1 MHFIQVPLTLGK
13 VFEKTFYI
21 LSYSHLIGESDHKT
35 DEERINIRQEESL
48 KGITILILSTKGVY
62 SYICQF
68 PVIGCSKLS
77 ILDIM
82 WIIISISF
90 WRYFRLSAVTILG
103 RGQTWTGLSGNT
115 FAIASTTPP
124 RGCITLTR
132 FTQYH
137 TFYIIVLSKLSWN
150 KLQWLHLHFPRSSM
164 TLIWF
169 TQNHAFYI
177 TLPSI

>member
-21 LSYSHLIGESDHKT
+21 LSYSHLIRERDHKT
-35 DEERINIRQEESL
+35 DEERINIRQEEFL

-77 ILDIM
+77 ILDII
-82 WIIISISF
+82 WIIIPISF

-103 RGQTWTGLSGNT
+103 HGQTWTGLSGNS
-115 FAIASTTPP
+115 FAIASVSEDASPIHLYFP
-124 RGCITLTR
+124 RGCTSITQITH
-132 FTQYH
+132 YH
-137 TFYIIVLSKLSWN
+137 TFISHCYS
-150 KLQWLHLHFPRSSM
+150 
-164 TLIWF
+164 
-169 TQNHAFYI
+169 
-177 TLPSI
+177 